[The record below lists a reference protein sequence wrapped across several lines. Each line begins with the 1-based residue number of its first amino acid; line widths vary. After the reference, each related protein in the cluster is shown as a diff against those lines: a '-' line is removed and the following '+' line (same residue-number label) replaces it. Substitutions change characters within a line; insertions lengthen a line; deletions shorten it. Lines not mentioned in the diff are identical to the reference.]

1 MIHRYLNYLSVSY
14 LSHWHQ
20 SRGTMVLHTKGREQR
35 RWLLASP
42 IRAWQSFWQDTHMN
56 SEGCLAVWSEVSF
69 SVSCLRIS
77 EQRTSQIELHL
88 PNSLS
93 PDCSIWGL
101 GFPFVGIDI
110 CGPRVSLTSVWS
122 INIYIIYISIVSI
135 YLSIY
140 PSILSIYLI
149 YLHHIDLSMLSIDL
163 SYWSIHLSYMSIYL
177 SYLSIVSI
185 YRIYLSYLS
194 ILSNILSIYLSIV

>member
-1 MIHRYLNYLSVSY
+1 MADPCMTV
-14 LSHWHQ
+14 
-20 SRGTMVLHTKGREQR
+20 
-35 RWLLASP
+35 LLARCTYELRGVLS
-42 IRAWQSFWQDTHMN
+42 
-56 SEGCLAVWSEVSF
+56 CLVWSFPSQSLVYGSLAKGLLKL
-69 SVSCLRIS
+69 SY
-77 EQRTSQIELHL
+77 TSR
-88 PNSLS
+88 NRLS
-93 PDCSIWGL
+93 PDCSVWGL
-101 GFPFVGIDI
+101 GFLGFGTDI

-194 ILSNILSIYLSIV
+194 ILSNILYIYLSIV